1 MMEPGTTPT
10 PEEQIIAQAQKQVAA
25 RRTARQ
31 HPGGPWPWLLPLLV
45 LAVVMGFALA
55 PGTLPE
61 KLLWLMGGICG
72 LRPAH
77 SYFAGD
83 LQLPIEA
90 RMLGIYGGA
99 SLTLLLAVA
108 ARRVGS
114 QQPGSPLVL
123 ALLAL
128 FFGSMVV
135 DGVNSTLITLGL
147 PHLYETTNLH
157 RISTGLLSGIAVGA
171 VLAWLVGTT
180 ALPPSDTPPPR
191 LLIRSPWE
199 LLAPLALCGLFAALV
214 ISEAAWVY
222 APVALLSVGGVI
234 AVLTLVALVALLQ
247 ITGQSGGITRMRQGL
262 VPGSLAFLLA
272 VAFLVG
278 SALVRWSVTGA
289 A

>member
-1 MMEPGTTPT
+1 MMESGTTPT
-10 PEEQIIAQAQKQVAA
+10 HEEQIIAQAQQQVAA
-25 RRTARQ
+25 RRTTRQ
-31 HPGGPWPWLLPLLV
+31 QPGGPWRWLLPLLA
-45 LAVVMGFALA
+45 LAVIVGFALA
-55 PGTLPE
+55 PGTLPD

-83 LQLPIEA
+83 VQLPIEA
-90 RMLGIYGGA
+90 RMVGIYGGA
-99 SLTLLLAVA
+99 MLTLLLAFA
-108 ARRVGS
+108 ARRVGARR
-114 QQPGSPLVL
+114 PGSPLVL

-128 FFGSMVV
+128 FFGSMVF

-157 RISTGLLSGIAVGA
+157 RISTGLLSGIAIGVM
-171 VLAWLVGTT
+171 LAWLVGTT
-180 ALPPSDTPPPR
+180 ALPISDAAPSR
-191 LLIRSPWE
+191 LIRSPWE

-222 APVALLSVGGVI
+222 YPVALLSVGGVI
-234 AVLTLVALVALLQ
+234 AVLTLAALVALLQ
-247 ITGQSGGITRMRQGL
+247 ITGQSGRITRLRQVL

>member
-1 MMEPGTTPT
+1 MIEPGTTPT
-10 PEEQIIAQAQKQVAA
+10 HEEQIIAQAHKQVAA
-25 RRTARQ
+25 RRTIRQ
-31 HPGGPWPWLLPLLV
+31 HPGGPWHWLLPLLV
-45 LAVVMGFALA
+45 LAVIVGFALA
-55 PGTLPE
+55 PGTLPD

-77 SYFAGD
+77 SYFTGD
-83 LQLPIEA
+83 VQLPIEA

-99 SLTLLLAVA
+99 SLTLLLAFA
-108 ARRVGS
+108 ARRVGAS
-114 QQPGSPLVL
+114 RPGSPLVL

-128 FFGSMVV
+128 FFGSMVF

-157 RISTGLLSGIAVGA
+157 RISTGLLSGIAIGA

-180 ALPPSDTPPPR
+180 ALPPNDSAPSR
-191 LLIRSPWE
+191 LIRSPWE

-247 ITGQSGGITRMRQGL
+247 MRGQSGQITNMQQL
-262 VPGSLAFLLA
+262 SVPGSLAFLLA
-272 VAFLVG
+272 MAFLVG
-278 SALVRWSVTGA
+278 SALVRWSATGA

>member
-1 MMEPGTTPT
+1 MIEPGTTPT
-10 PEEQIIAQAQKQVAA
+10 HEEQIIAQAQQQVAA
-25 RRTARQ
+25 RRATRQ
-31 HPGGPWPWLLPLLV
+31 HPGGPWPWLLPLLA
-45 LAVVMGFALA
+45 LAVVVGFALA
-55 PGTLPE
+55 PATLPD

-90 RMLGIYGGA
+90 RMVGIYGGA
-99 SLTLLLAVA
+99 SLTLLLAFAV
-108 ARRVGS
+108 RRAGA
-114 QQPGSPLVL
+114 QRPGSPLVL

-128 FFGSMVV
+128 FFGSMVF

-171 VLAWLVGTT
+171 VLAWLIGTT
-180 ALPPSDTPPPR
+180 ALPPNDRAPSR
-191 LLIRSPWE
+191 LIRSPWE
-199 LLAPLALCGLFAALV
+199 LLAPLILCALFAALV

-234 AVLTLVALVALLQ
+234 AVLTLAALVALLQ
-247 ITGQSGGITRMRQGL
+247 ITGQSGRITRMRQVL

-278 SALVRWSVTGA
+278 SALLRWSVTGTA
-289 A
+289 

>member
-1 MMEPGTTPT
+1 MMESGITPT
-10 PEEQIIAQAQKQVAA
+10 HEEQIIAQAHKQVAA
-25 RRTARQ
+25 RRTA
-31 HPGGPWPWLLPLLV
+31 HEKPGGPWNWLLPLLV
-45 LAVVMGFALA
+45 LLVVIGFMLA

-90 RMLGIYGGA
+90 RMVGIYGGA
-99 SLTLLLAVA
+99 MLTLLLAFA
-108 ARRVGS
+108 ARRVGARR
-114 QQPGSPLVL
+114 PGSLLVL

-128 FFGSMVV
+128 FFGSMVF

-157 RISTGLLSGIAVGA
+157 RISSGLLSGIAIGA
-171 VLAWLVGTT
+171 VLAWLIGTT
-180 ALPPSDTPPPR
+180 ALPPNDTPPPR
-191 LLIRSPWE
+191 LIRSPWE
-199 LLAPLALCGLFAALV
+199 LLAPLILCGLFAALV

-222 APVALLSVGGVI
+222 YPVALISVGGVI
-234 AVLTLVALVALLQ
+234 AVLTLGALIALLHITEQSEQ
-247 ITGQSGGITRMRQGL
+247 ITSMQQL
-262 VPGSLAFLLA
+262 CVPGSLAFLLA
-272 VAFLVG
+272 VAFLVS

>member
-1 MMEPGTTPT
+1 MIESGTTPT
-10 PEEQIIAQAQKQVAA
+10 PEEQIIAQAQQQVAA
-25 RRTARQ
+25 RRTTRQ
-31 HPGGPWPWLLPLLV
+31 HPGGPWHWLLPLLA
-45 LAVVMGFALA
+45 LAVIVGFVLA
-55 PGTLPE
+55 PGTLPD

-90 RMLGIYGGA
+90 RMVGIYGGA
-99 SLTLLLAVA
+99 MLTLLLAFA
-108 ARRVGS
+108 ARRADA
-114 QQPGSPLVL
+114 QRLGSPLVL

-128 FFGSMVV
+128 FFGSMVF

-157 RISTGLLSGIAVGA
+157 RISTGLLSGIAIGA

-180 ALPPSDTPPPR
+180 ALPPNDRAPSR
-191 LLIRSPWE
+191 LIRSPWE
-199 LLAPLALCGLFAALV
+199 LLAPLVLCALFAALV
-214 ISEAAWVY
+214 ISEATWVY
-222 APVALLSVGGVI
+222 YPVALISVGGVI
-234 AVLTLVALVALLQ
+234 AVLTLAALGALLQ
-247 ITGQSGGITRMRQGL
+247 ITGQSGRITRMRQVL
-262 VPGSLAFLLA
+262 IPGSLAFLLA

>member
-10 PEEQIIAQAQKQVAA
+10 PEEQIIAQAQQQVAA
-25 RRTARQ
+25 RRTTRQ
-31 HPGGPWPWLLPLLV
+31 YPGGPWPWLLPLLA
-45 LAVVMGFALA
+45 LAVIVGFVLA

-83 LQLPIEA
+83 VQLPIEA
-90 RMLGIYGGA
+90 RMVGIYGGA
-99 SLTLLLAVA
+99 MLTLLLAFA
-108 ARRVGS
+108 ARRADA
-114 QQPGSPLVL
+114 QRLGSPLLL

-128 FFGSMVV
+128 FFGSMVF
-135 DGVNSTLITLGL
+135 DGINSTLITLGL

-157 RISTGLLSGIAVGA
+157 RIITGLLSGIAVGA

-180 ALPPSDTPPPR
+180 ALPVNNRAPSR
-191 LLIRSPWE
+191 VIRSPWE
-199 LLAPLALCGLFAALV
+199 LLVPLALCTLFAALV
-214 ISEAAWVY
+214 ISEAAWGY
-222 APVALLSVGGVI
+222 YPVSLLSVGGVVV
-234 AVLTLVALVALLQ
+234 VLTLGALVALLQ
-247 ITGQSGGITRMRQGL
+247 LTGQSGRITRMRQVL

-272 VAFLVG
+272 LAFLIG
-278 SALVRWSVTGA
+278 SALLRWSVTGA

>member
-1 MMEPGTTPT
+1 MEPGTPPT
-10 PEEQIIAQAQKQVAA
+10 HEEQIIAQAQQQVAA
-25 RRTARQ
+25 RRTA
-31 HPGGPWPWLLPLLV
+31 HEKPGAPWHWLLPLLV
-45 LAVVMGFALA
+45 LVVVIGFVLA

-83 LQLPIEA
+83 VQLPIEA
-90 RMLGIYGGA
+90 RMVGIYGGA
-99 SLTLLLAVA
+99 SLTLLLAFA
-108 ARRVGS
+108 ARRAGAS
-114 QQPGSPLVL
+114 RPGSPLVL

-128 FFGSMVV
+128 FFGSMVF

-157 RISTGLLSGIAVGA
+157 RIITGLLSGIAIGA
-171 VLAWLVGTT
+171 MLAWLVVTT
-180 ALPPSDTPPPR
+180 ALPPNERAPSR
-191 LLIRSPWE
+191 LIRSPWE
-199 LLAPLALCGLFAALV
+199 LLAPLALCALFAALV

-222 APVALLSVGGVI
+222 YPVALLSVGGVI
-234 AVLTLVALVALLQ
+234 AVLTLTALVALLQ
-247 ITGQSGGITRMRQGL
+247 MRGQSGRITNMRQVL

-272 VAFLVG
+272 MAFLIG
-278 SALVRWSVTGA
+278 SALLRWSVTGA

>member
-10 PEEQIIAQAQKQVAA
+10 HEEQIIAQAQQQVAA

-31 HPGGPWPWLLPLLV
+31 HPGGSWPWLLPLLA
-45 LAVVMGFALA
+45 LAVIVGFALA

-90 RMLGIYGGA
+90 RMVGIYGGA
-99 SLTLLLAVA
+99 MLTLLLACA
-108 ARRVGS
+108 ARRADA
-114 QQPGSPLVL
+114 QRLGSPLVL

-128 FFGSMVV
+128 FFGSMVF

-157 RISTGLLSGIAVGA
+157 RISTGLLSGIAIGA
-171 VLAWLVGTT
+171 VLAWLIGTT
-180 ALPPSDTPPPR
+180 ALPPKARAPSR
-191 LLIRSPWE
+191 VIRSPWE
-199 LLAPLALCGLFAALV
+199 LLAPLALCTLFAALV

-222 APVALLSVGGVI
+222 YPVALLSVGGVI
-234 AVLTLVALVALLQ
+234 AVLTLAALVALLQ
-247 ITGQSGGITRMRQGL
+247 ITGQSGRITRLRQVL
-262 VPGSLAFLLA
+262 IPGSLAFLLA
-272 VAFLVG
+272 MAFLVG
-278 SALVRWSVTGA
+278 SALVRWSVTGLV
-289 A
+289 

>member
-1 MMEPGTTPT
+1 MMEPGKTPT
-10 PEEQIIAQAQKQVAA
+10 HEEQIIAQAQKQVAA
-25 RRTARQ
+25 RRTTRQ
-31 HPGGPWPWLLPLLV
+31 HPGGPWHWLLPLLA
-45 LAVVMGFALA
+45 LAVIVGFALA
-55 PGTLPE
+55 PGTLPD

-83 LQLPIEA
+83 VQLPIEA
-90 RMLGIYGGA
+90 RMVGIYGGA
-99 SLTLLLAVA
+99 LLTLLLAFA
-108 ARRVGS
+108 ARRADA
-114 QQPGSPLVL
+114 QRLGSPLVL

-128 FFGSMVV
+128 FFGSMVF

-157 RISTGLLSGIAVGA
+157 RITTGLLSGIAIGV
-171 VLAWLVGTT
+171 VLAWLIGTV
-180 ALPPSDTPPPR
+180 ALPHNDRPPSR
-191 LLIRSPWE
+191 VIRSPWE
-199 LLAPLALCGLFAALV
+199 LLAPLILCGLFAALV

-222 APVALLSVGGVI
+222 YPVALISVGGVI
-234 AVLTLVALVALLQ
+234 AVLTLAALVALLQ
-247 ITGQSGGITRMRQGL
+247 MRGQSGQITRMQQLR

-272 VAFLVG
+272 MAFLVG

>member
-1 MMEPGTTPT
+1 MEPGTTPT
-10 PEEQIIAQAQKQVAA
+10 HEEQIIAQAQKQVAA
-25 RRTARQ
+25 RRATHRQ
-31 HPGGPWPWLLPLLV
+31 PGDFWMWLLPLLA
-45 LAVVMGFALA
+45 LAVVVGFALA

-90 RMLGIYGGA
+90 RMVGIYGGA
-99 SLTLLLAVA
+99 MLTLLLAFA
-108 ARRVGS
+108 ARRAGARR
-114 QQPGSPLVL
+114 PGSPLVL

-128 FFGSMVV
+128 FFGSMVF
-135 DGVNSTLITLGL
+135 DGINSTLLTLGL

-157 RISTGLLSGIAVGA
+157 RISTGLLSGIAIGA

-180 ALPPSDTPPPR
+180 ALPPNDRAAPR
-191 LLIRSPWE
+191 LIASPWE
-199 LLAPLALCGLFAALV
+199 LLAPLALCVLFAALV
-214 ISEAAWVY
+214 ISEPAWVY
-222 APVALLSVGGVI
+222 APVALISVGGVI
-234 AVLTLVALVALLQ
+234 VVLTLAALVALLQ
-247 ITGQSGGITRMRQGL
+247 LTGQSGPITRMRQML

>member
-1 MMEPGTTPT
+1 MEPGTTPT
-10 PEEQIIAQAQKQVAA
+10 HEEQIIAQAQQQVAA
-25 RRTARQ
+25 RRATHQ
-31 HPGGPWPWLLPLLV
+31 HAGGLRNWLPPLLA

-90 RMLGIYGGA
+90 RMVGIYGGA
-99 SLTLLLAVA
+99 MLTLLLAFA
-108 ARRVGS
+108 ARRAGAPR
-114 QQPGSPLVL
+114 PGSPLVL

-128 FFGSMVV
+128 FFGSMVF

-157 RISTGLLSGIAVGA
+157 RIITGLLSGIAIGT

-180 ALPPSDTPPPR
+180 ALPPNAAAPSR
-191 LLIRSPWE
+191 LIRSPWE
-199 LLAPLALCGLFAALV
+199 LLAPLALCALFAVLV

-222 APVALLSVGGVI
+222 APVALISVGGVV

-247 ITGQSGGITRMRQGL
+247 IRGQPGQNARMRQAL

-272 VAFLVG
+272 MAFLVG
-278 SALVRWSVTGA
+278 SALLRWSVTGA

>member
-1 MMEPGTTPT
+1 MMESGTTPT
-10 PEEQIIAQAQKQVAA
+10 HEEQIIAQAQQQVAA
-25 RRTARQ
+25 RRTTRQ
-31 HPGGPWPWLLPLLV
+31 QPGGPWRWLLPLLA
-45 LAVVMGFALA
+45 LAVIVGFALA
-55 PGTLPE
+55 PGTLPD

-90 RMLGIYGGA
+90 RMVGIYGGA
-99 SLTLLLAVA
+99 MLTLLLAFA
-108 ARRVGS
+108 ARRVGARR
-114 QQPGSPLVL
+114 PGSPLVL

-128 FFGSMVV
+128 FFGSMVF

-157 RISTGLLSGIAVGA
+157 RISTGLLSGIAIGVM
-171 VLAWLVGTT
+171 LAWLVGTT
-180 ALPPSDTPPPR
+180 ALPISDAAPSR
-191 LLIRSPWE
+191 LIRSPWE

-222 APVALLSVGGVI
+222 YPVALLSVGGVI
-234 AVLTLVALVALLQ
+234 AVLTLAALVALLQ
-247 ITGQSGGITRMRQGL
+247 ITGQSGRITRLRQVL

>member
-1 MMEPGTTPT
+1 MIESGTTPT
-10 PEEQIIAQAQKQVAA
+10 HEEQIITQAQQQVAA
-25 RRTARQ
+25 RRTTRQ
-31 HPGGPWPWLLPLLV
+31 QPGGPCTWLLPLLA
-45 LAVVMGFALA
+45 LAVIFGFALA

-83 LQLPIEA
+83 VQLPIEA
-90 RMLGIYGGA
+90 RMVGIYGGA
-99 SLTLLLAVA
+99 MITLLLAFA
-108 ARRVGS
+108 ARRAS
-114 QQPGSPLVL
+114 AQRPGSPLVL

-128 FFGSMVV
+128 FFGSMVF

-157 RISTGLLSGIAVGA
+157 RISTGLLSGIAIGT
-171 VLAWLVGTT
+171 VLAWLIGTT
-180 ALPPSDTPPPR
+180 ALPPTDTPPPR
-191 LLIRSPWE
+191 LIRSPWE
-199 LLAPLALCGLFAALV
+199 LLAPLAPCGLFAALV

-247 ITGQSGGITRMRQGL
+247 ITGQSGQITRMQQLR

-278 SALVRWSVTGA
+278 SALVRWSVTGVA
-289 A
+289 

>member
-10 PEEQIIAQAQKQVAA
+10 HEEQIIAQAQKQVAA
-25 RRTARQ
+25 RRTTRQ
-31 HPGGPWPWLLPLLV
+31 QPGGPWHWLLPLLA

-83 LQLPIEA
+83 MQLPIEA
-90 RMLGIYGGA
+90 RMVGIYGGA
-99 SLTLLLAVA
+99 MITLLLAFVV
-108 ARRVGS
+108 RRAGA
-114 QQPGSPLVL
+114 QRPGSPLVL

-128 FFGSMVV
+128 FFGSMVF

-157 RISTGLLSGIAVGA
+157 RITTGLLSGIAIGA

-180 ALPPSDTPPPR
+180 ALPPNDTAPSR
-191 LLIRSPWE
+191 LIRSSWE
-199 LLAPLALCGLFAALV
+199 LAAPLLLCGLFAALV

-222 APVALLSVGGVI
+222 YPVALISVGGVVV
-234 AVLTLVALVALLQ
+234 VLTLAALVALLQ
-247 ITGQSGGITRMRQGL
+247 LRGQSGRITRMRQVL
-262 VPGSLAFLLA
+262 APGSLAFLLA
-272 VAFLVG
+272 MAFLVG